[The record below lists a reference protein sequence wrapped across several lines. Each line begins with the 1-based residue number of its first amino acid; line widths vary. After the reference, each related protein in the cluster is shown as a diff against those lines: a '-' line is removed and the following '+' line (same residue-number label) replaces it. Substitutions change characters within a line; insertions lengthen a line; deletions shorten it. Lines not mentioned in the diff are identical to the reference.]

1 MKEFFQSVKQK
12 WENIW
17 LPKIQTKT
25 EIEVE
30 RDKTYETRWVWYHA
44 VIAISCLVTNIL
56 LLWMLILLREL

>member
-25 EIEVE
+25 M
-30 RDKTYETRWVWYHA
+30 ET
-44 VIAISCLVTNIL
+44 LK
-56 LLWMLILLREL
+56 